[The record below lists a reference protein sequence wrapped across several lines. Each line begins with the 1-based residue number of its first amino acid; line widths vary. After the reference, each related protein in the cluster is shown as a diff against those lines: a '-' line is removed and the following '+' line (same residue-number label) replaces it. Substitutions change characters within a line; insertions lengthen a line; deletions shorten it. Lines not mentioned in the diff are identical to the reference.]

1 MSLKTEKKYKNSFN
15 QRSIQMKN
23 LNERFAFDVD
33 IESNSHFVKG
43 RFKKLERIKKAVL
56 EGSYK
61 VNSKKLAN
69 ILILKLISELAP
81 LDCPDLYL
89 SPCPVWKSCFMQP
102 LPPRGVER

>member
-1 MSLKTEKKYKNSFN
+1 
-15 QRSIQMKN
+15 MKN
-23 LNERFAFDVD
+23 LNAEFAFDVD
-33 IESNSHFVKG
+33 VELNSHYVEE
-43 RFKKLERIKKAVL
+43 RFKKLERIKQAVA

-89 SPCPVWKSCFMQP
+89 LPCPVWKSCFMQP
-102 LPPRGVER
+102 LPLRGVE